1 MVRGVIHNRRLL
13 SLLDQAVISVTNMCT
28 SVIIGRTCPKAQFGL
43 YASGLSLVL
52 LLTAIQSAIIA
63 VPYTISRPQMR
74 KEERAKYKGSSIL
87 HEMLLVSLG
96 SVVLLYIGLCGSG
109 RSGGD
114 LRAILLTLS
123 LVSGV
128 ICFRDFARRI
138 SYAELHF
145 GFALVLDGILSLLQ
159 FLSIGILA
167 WQHWLTAS
175 RALLAVGLASTCAS
189 AMWVI
194 VNWKTLS
201 FSVSHAIASFRITW
215 GLGRWLLASS
225 VLWSLSV
232 DQYPWL
238 ITLFRAPADA
248 AIWASGFGVMAFLN
262 PIVLA
267 LNNDAAPRISND
279 YAAHGLAGLSRS
291 VNRTATVAALLTLP
305 IFIFLLIFGSRLV
318 ELIYGPKFS
327 GAGPIVTLLSLGVWF
342 YAIGLSFPYGML
354 TLKRAEVDF
363 AINLACIAS
372 FLAVGIW
379 LVCLD
384 GVLGAAYSFLLV
396 QTVALILRV
405 AAFRA
410 VVQSARRKTI
420 ETLAEKAVTWS

>member
-1 MVRGVIHNRRLL
+1 MVREIVHNRRFL
-13 SLLDQAVISVTNMCT
+13 SLLDQAVISATNMCT
-28 SVIIGRTCPKAQFGL
+28 SVIIGRTCPKAQLGL

-52 LLTAIQSAIIA
+52 LLTAIQSAMIA

-74 KEERAKYKGSSIL
+74 KEERAEYKGSSIL
-87 HEMLLVSLG
+87 HQMLLVSLG
-96 SVVLLYIGLCGSG
+96 SAGFLYISLRGSG
-109 RSGGD
+109 RSSGD
-114 LRAILLTLS
+114 LRALLLTLS
-123 LVSGV
+123 LVGGI

-159 FLSIGILA
+159 LLSIGMLA

-175 RALLAVGLASTCAS
+175 RALLAVGLASASAS
-189 AMWVI
+189 AMWLI
-194 VNWKTLS
+194 VNWKTIS
-201 FSVSHAIASFRITW
+201 FSFLHAMVSFRINW
-215 GLGRWLLASS
+215 ALGRWLLASS

-238 ITLFRAPADA
+238 ITLFRTPVDA
-248 AIWASGFGVMAFLN
+248 ALWASGYGVMAFLN

-279 YAAHGLAGLSRS
+279 YATHGLAGLSRS
-291 VNRTATVAALLTLP
+291 VTRSATIAGLLTLP
-305 IFIFLLIFGSRLV
+305 VLIFLLIFGSRLV
-318 ELIYGPKFS
+318 ELIYGPKFG
-327 GAGPIVTLLSLGVWF
+327 GAGPIVALLSVGVWF
-342 YAIGLSFPYGML
+342 YAISLSFPYGML

-379 LVCLD
+379 LVRLD

-396 QTVALILRV
+396 ETVALILRV

-420 ETLAEKAVTWS
+420 NTPPEEALTWS